1 VGKKRRV
8 ELHIEH
14 DEISTFAGSPTLA
27 DPTIDFRQSDPA
39 SFFVVRHVS
48 CLTNA
53 ISDLALSTDAVTHS
67 SLDLSALNQRMQ
79 DVSVHFRRSPSSE
92 RWICTKSLHQS

>member
-1 VGKKRRV
+1 MGKKRRV

-14 DEISTFAGSPTLA
+14 REISIFAGSPTLSGQ
-27 DPTIDFRQSDPA
+27 TIDFRQSDPA
-39 SFFVVRHVS
+39 GFFGVRHVS
-48 CLTNA
+48 CPTCA
-53 ISDLALSTDAVTHS
+53 SSDLALSTDAVTHS